1 MLFTYNKL
9 DDENVRIFESENK
22 DISVRIHVYLFDK
35 INAQIWS
42 QNYFHTVN
50 ENWLLDI
57 CNVEEKEEPLFR
69 SYVHSAILIWV
80 FVVYKYTIWI
90 CIWTF
95 YVPNAFS
102 GIKVVSDNNFC
113 FIVCRVQNASTFV

>member
-22 DISVRIHVYLFDK
+22 DISVRIHVYLFGK

-69 SYVHSAILIWV
+69 SYVHSAILI
-80 FVVYKYTIWI
+80 
-90 CIWTF
+90 
-95 YVPNAFS
+95 
-102 GIKVVSDNNFC
+102 
-113 FIVCRVQNASTFV
+113 